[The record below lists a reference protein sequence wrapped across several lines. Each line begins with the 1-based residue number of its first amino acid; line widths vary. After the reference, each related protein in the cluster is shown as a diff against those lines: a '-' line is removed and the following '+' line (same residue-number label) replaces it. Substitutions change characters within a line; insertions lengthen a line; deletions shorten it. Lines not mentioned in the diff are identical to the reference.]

1 MFNALLYNIPYHEWP
16 PEFAGTG
23 KAEFYETRRSEFG
36 DPSRFGGETFEIQ
49 VKELAD
55 EIFDLLGEYKKTFE
69 HPDPPPLPAEVPSVF
84 LADTVE
90 SLSELRTSVL
100 KRLRDEGV
108 SVARRIPPP
117 YEPDHDREVISEVSA
132 ATLCVHLLDAKP
144 GEKFIEGESGKTFLQ
159 RQAEI
164 GLEHAKSQL
173 VWLPPSPLVDIP
185 SIQDEE
191 YRAFLTSLE
200 EEERDKDRYTFARV
214 MDSCVPEEIVNKLQ
228 QLMSRKPDPAAAA
241 SAAMLETHRKDQL
254 HALELYPLL
263 LGKALQPY
271 INPDDDDPR
280 KSFERFQALVS
291 EISVLIII
299 FGQVTSDWVIERLNA
314 SLQVAGTMNPPQLKL
329 CGIYA
334 PPGGDDDARR
344 RSLSIFPGAIPILYF
359 TQPGTLATQLDRFT
373 GVNS

>member
-1 MFNALLYNIPYHEWP
+1 
-16 PEFAGTG
+16 
-23 KAEFYETRRSEFG
+23 
-36 DPSRFGGETFEIQ
+36 
-49 VKELAD
+49 
-55 EIFDLLGEYKKTFE
+55 
-69 HPDPPPLPAEVPSVF
+69 VF

-90 SLSELRTSVL
+90 GLSELRA
-100 KRLRDEGV
+100 
-108 SVARRIPPP
+108 SVANRLQQEGIRLVRRIPPP
-117 YEPDHDREVISEVSA
+117 YPPDHDREATTEISA
-132 ATLCVHLLDAKP
+132 ATLSVHLLDGKP
-144 GEKFIEGESGKTFLQ
+144 GEKFIEGDSGKTFLQ

-173 VWLPPSPLVDIP
+173 IWLPPAPLVDIP
-185 SIQDEE
+185 MIKDEA
-191 YRAFLTSLE
+191 YRSFLTNLE
-200 EEERDKDRYTFARV
+200 QQERDRERYSFARV
-214 MDSCVPEEIVNKLQ
+214 LDNAVPDEIVNKIRRLIAP
-228 QLMSRKPDPAAAA
+228 KPNKGTAA

-263 LGKALQPY
+263 LGKAFQPY

-280 KSFERFQALVS
+280 KSFERFRALVS

-344 RSLSIFPGAIPILYF
+344 RSLSIFPGDIPIFYF
-359 TQPGTLATQLDRFT
+359 TQPGTLASQLDRFT
-373 GVNS
+373 GV